1 MASIKYT
8 LSITLLCFLLTGCF
22 LTQELPVEYDYSYRG
37 RFDKYDTFDFVIQN
51 DQRTFV
57 NNRLKKIITS
67 SIESHMEFLGY
78 KQKERKPDLLLSFS
92 VFVDSLNLR
101 GYNQP
106 EIEEWMKRQERD
118 LDYNKLNV
126 PIKQGTVFIQFFDRK
141 QNASI
146 WQGYATDKYSSV
158 DLLDSRD
165 VQNAV
170 KSILNKYQFFSQDF
184 LKQQQ
189 ELKKQSRRSL

>member
-8 LSITLLCFLLTGCF
+8 LSILLSCVFLSGCF

-57 NNRLKKIITS
+57 NTRLKKIITS
-67 SIESHMEFLGY
+67 SIESHMKFLGY
-78 KQKERKPDLLLSFS
+78 KQKDRKPDLLLSFS

-146 WQGYATDKYSSV
+146 WQGYATDKYSTV

-189 ELKKQSRRSL
+189 ELKKQNRRTL

>member
-8 LSITLLCFLLTGCF
+8 LSILLSCVLLTGCF

-189 ELKKQSRRSL
+189 ELKKQSRRTL

>member
-8 LSITLLCFLLTGCF
+8 LSITLSCFLLTGCF